1 MRDGL
6 AWPMGLLTAG
16 AAFLM
21 LSVAA
26 RTHEGSHGPWN
37 WGTGSAAAQ
46 EVAPGGIG
54 VVVTKDGRRRSL
66 VPDRTSATM
75 DRIPVHVGSV
85 LPIDVLLWEA
95 DGRPLGGAWLEPVV
109 GGGCSFKLVRHGEEI
124 GRGVMTAPPGAHE
137 HCLTPTWN
145 RGDPLRATVRVGE
158 RPGMYTVTLS
168 LHGGNFVRML
178 LVAA

>member
-6 AWPMGLLTAG
+6 AWPLGLLAAG

-21 LSVAA
+21 LSVAT
-26 RTHEGSHGPWN
+26 RTHEGFRNPWARD
-37 WGTGSAAAQ
+37 GVAAPQ
-46 EVAPGGIG
+46 EAAPRGIG
-54 VVVTKDGRRRSL
+54 VAVTKDGRRRSL
-66 VPDRTSATM
+66 VPDHTSATM
-75 DRIPVHVGSV
+75 DRIPVRVGAV

-95 DGRPLGGAWLEPVV
+95 DGRPLEGAWLEPVAA
-109 GGGCSFKLVRHGEEI
+109 GGCSFKLVRHGEEI
-124 GRGVMTAPPGAHE
+124 GRGVMTAPPGAYE
-137 HCLTPTWN
+137 QCLVPTWG
-145 RGDPLRATVRVGE
+145 RSDPLRATVRVGE